1 MVSRSISSISG
12 YDGFCVRGRRR
23 RPGIY
28 EEYRNTEKRAI
39 LWKIITSKILKS
51 AFF

>member
-12 YDGFCVRGRRR
+12 YDGFCVRG
-23 RPGIY
+23 GGGGQ
-28 EEYRNTEKRAI
+28 EYRNTEKRAI
-39 LWKIITSKILKS
+39 LWKIVTSKILKS